1 MKKILLNA
9 SQKEEVRL
17 AVIEDNKLIDLD
29 IDFPSR
35 NIKSN
40 IYKGKISRVEPSLE
54 AAFINFG
61 RTRHGF
67 LPFKEISPEIFSNSN
82 KASRDCL
89 EVGKEIIIQV
99 DKEERGNKGAALTT
113 YLSLAGKYLVLLPKN
128 PSTGGISR
136 RIEGEDRNKAKQLM
150 ESLDVPDGMSVILRT
165 SSLEASS
172 DSVKWDIEYL
182 IQIYE
187 SVLETSVQQ
196 SAPFL
201 IYQES
206 SMMARLIR
214 DYCDETID
222 EVYIDDK
229 SFYDNFIGAKKLFMP
244 HHEIKTEHHSD
255 LIPIFSK
262 HKIERQ
268 VQTVYKR
275 NINLPSGGNIVID
288 STEAL
293 VSIDVNSARSTK
305 GTDIE
310 DTAQNTNIEAA
321 VEILTQLKLRD
332 IGGLVVI
339 DFIDM
344 MSINSQKN
352 VMRKVA
358 EYAKKDKAKIQFAR
372 ISKFGLMELS
382 RQKLKSSIIQN
393 NYENCP
399 TCDGTGQIK
408 SLSTLAI
415 SLLRIIEEEA
425 MNAKEKQTV
434 YLPVRLATYLLNE
447 KKDTILNIESR
458 HKVEIKIVPDPD
470 LDTSSYEIDNEGLS
484 ESEFKEK
491 LKNRN
496 KNNRNNKNNNKAS
509 DGKIIQDKEVALM
522 SAVKPKSIPP
532 KPSKTNQ
539 NRIKPR
545 VNIFKKIFRIIF
557 GLKEEESE
565 SKKPRRYYNKNR
577 RYNKNYKYNKY
588 KSNNRR
594 NYNKNTR
601 TKNNQE

>member
-17 AVIEDNKLIDLD
+17 AVVENNKLTELD

-40 IYKGKISRVEPSLE
+40 IYKGVISRVEPSLE

-61 RTRHGF
+61 RKRHGF
-67 LPFKEISPEIFSNSN
+67 LPFKEISADLFTGSS
-82 KASRDCL
+82 KLSRDCL
-89 EVGKEIIIQV
+89 ETGKEIIIQV
-99 DKEERGNKGAALTT
+99 EKEERGNKGAALTT

-136 RIEGEDRNKAKQLM
+136 RIEGDDRVKAKKLM
-150 ESLDVPDGMSVILRT
+150 DGLNVPDGMSVILRT
-165 SSLEASS
+165 SSLESS
-172 DSVKWDIEYL
+172 QESIKWDIDYL

-196 SAPFL
+196 DAPFL

-206 SMMARLIR
+206 SMMARLTR
-214 DYCDETID
+214 DYCDETVD

-229 SFYDNFIGAKKLFMP
+229 EFFDNFIGAKKLFLP
-244 HHEIKTEHHSD
+244 HHNLKIEHHSD
-255 LIPIFSK
+255 LTPIFSK
-262 HKIERQ
+262 HKIEKQ

-305 GTDIE
+305 GSDIE
-310 DTAQNTNIEAA
+310 ETALNTNIEAA

-408 SLSTLAI
+408 SLSSLAI
-415 SLLRIIEEEA
+415 SILRIIEEEA
-425 MNAKEKQTV
+425 INSTSKETV

-447 KKDTILNIESR
+447 KKETIKNIESR
-458 HKVEIKIVPDPD
+458 HGVAIKIVPDPE
-470 LDTSSYEIDNEGLS
+470 LDTSSYEIDNEGL
-484 ESEFKEK
+484 EQSEFKKK
-491 LKNRN
+491 LKNSTKDN
-496 KNNRNNKNNNKAS
+496 KKNNNS
-509 DGKIIQDKEVALM
+509 DTADGMIIQDKDVALM
-522 SAVKPKSIPP
+522 SAVKPKTIPP
-532 KPSKTNQ
+532 KPSVNGKIKNHKKTS
-539 NRIKPR
+539 
-545 VNIFKKIFRIIF
+545 IF
-557 GLKEEESE
+557 GKIIKMIFGSNKEDD
-565 SKKPRRYYNKNR
+565 KLNKRPRRYYGKNR
-577 RYNKNYKYNKY
+577 RYNKNFKYNKF
-588 KSNNRR
+588 KSNNKKSYTR
-594 NYNKNTR
+594 NSR
-601 TKNNQE
+601 QKNN

>member
-17 AVIEDNKLIDLD
+17 AVVENNKLTELD

-40 IYKGKISRVEPSLE
+40 IYKGVISRVEPSLE

-61 RTRHGF
+61 RKRHGF
-67 LPFKEISPEIFSNSN
+67 LPFKEISPDLFTGSS
-82 KASRDCL
+82 KSSRDCL
-89 EVGKEIIIQV
+89 ETGKEIIIQV

-136 RIEGEDRNKAKQLM
+136 RIEGDDRVKAKKLM
-150 ESLDVPDGMSVILRT
+150 DGLNVPDGMSVILRT
-165 SSLEASS
+165 SSLESS
-172 DSVKWDIEYL
+172 QESIKWDIDYL

-196 SAPFL
+196 DAPFL

-206 SMMARLIR
+206 SMMARLTR
-214 DYCDETID
+214 DYCDETVD

-229 SFYDNFIGAKKLFMP
+229 EFFDNFIGAKKLFLP
-244 HHEIKTEHHSD
+244 HHDLKIEHHSD
-255 LIPIFSK
+255 LTPIFSK
-262 HKIERQ
+262 HKIEKQ

-293 VSIDVNSARSTK
+293 VSIDVNSAKSTK
-305 GTDIE
+305 GSDIE
-310 DTAQNTNIEAA
+310 ETALNTNIEAA

-408 SLSTLAI
+408 SLSSLAI
-415 SLLRIIEEEA
+415 SVLRIIEEEA
-425 MNAKEKQTV
+425 INSKNKETV

-447 KKDTILNIESR
+447 KKETIKNIESR
-458 HKVEIKIVPDPD
+458 HGVAIKIVPDPE
-470 LDTSSYEIDNEGLS
+470 LDTSSYEIDNEGLE
-484 ESEFKEK
+484 ESEFKKK
-491 LKNRN
+491 LKNNSKDN
-496 KNNRNNKNNNKAS
+496 KKNNNS
-509 DGKIIQDKEVALM
+509 DTADGMIIQDKEVALM
-522 SAVKPKSIPP
+522 SAVKPKTTPP
-532 KPSKTNQ
+532 KPSVNGKTTNQ
-539 NRIKPR
+539 EKTSIFAKIIKM
-545 VNIFKKIFRIIF
+545 IF
-557 GLKEEESE
+557 GKNKEED
-565 SKKPRRYYNKNR
+565 KLNKRPRRYYGKNR
-577 RYNKNYKYNKY
+577 RYNKNFKYNKF
-588 KSNNRR
+588 KSNNKKSYTR
-594 NYNKNTR
+594 NSR
-601 TKNNQE
+601 QKNN

>member
-9 SQKEEVRL
+9 SQREEVRL
-17 AVIEDNKLIDLD
+17 AVVEDNKLIDLD
-29 IDFPSR
+29 IDYPSR
-35 NIKSN
+35 NIKTN
-40 IYKGKISRVEPSLE
+40 IYKGIISRVEPSLE

-61 RTRHGF
+61 RSRHGF

-82 KASRDCL
+82 KTSKDCL
-89 EVGKEIIIQV
+89 ESGKEIIVQV

-136 RIEGEDRNKAKQLM
+136 RIEGESRNKARKLM
-150 ESLDVPDGMSVILRT
+150 DSLEIPDGMSVILRT
-165 SSLEASS
+165 SSLEASN
-172 DSVKWDIEYL
+172 DSVKWDMDYL

-214 DYCDETID
+214 DYCDESVS
-222 EVYIDDK
+222 ELHIDDK
-229 SFYDNFIGAKKLFMP
+229 KFFDSFIGAKKLFMP
-244 HHEIKTEHHSD
+244 HHDIKCEHHSD
-255 LIPIFSK
+255 LTPIFSK
-262 HKIERQ
+262 HKIEKQ
-268 VQTVYKR
+268 VQTVYRR

-293 VSIDVNSARSTK
+293 VSIDVNSAKSTK
-305 GTDIE
+305 GSDIE
-310 DTAQNTNIEAA
+310 ETALNTNLEAA

-344 MSINSQKN
+344 MSINSQKT

-358 EYAKKDKAKIQFAR
+358 EYAKKDKAKIQFNR

-399 TCDGTGQIK
+399 TCGGTGQIK
-408 SLSTLAI
+408 SLSSLAI

-434 YLPVRLATYLLNE
+434 YLPVRLATFLLNE
-447 KKDTILNIESR
+447 KKETIQNIESR
-458 HKVEIKIVPDPD
+458 HKVSIKIVPDPD
-470 LDTSSYEIDNEGLS
+470 LDTSSYEIDNEGLN

-491 LKNRN
+491 IK
-496 KNNRNNKNNNKAS
+496 NNKNTNKTINS
-509 DGKIIQDKEVALM
+509 KIIQEKEIAM
-522 SAVKPKSIPP
+522 MTAVKPKTSPP
-532 KPSKTNQ
+532 KPRQRRDGLDISK
-539 NRIKPR
+539 KD
-545 VNIFKKIFRIIF
+545 NIFKRIYQMFF
-557 GLKEEESE
+557 GKNEEE
-565 SKKPRRYYNKNR
+565 KKTDNPKRYYNKNK
-577 RYNKNYKYNKY
+577 RYNRNYKYNRY
-588 KSNNRR
+588 KNNRR
-594 NYNKNTR
+594 NFSRNSR
-601 TKNNQE
+601 SKNN

>member
-17 AVIEDNKLIDLD
+17 AVIEDNKLTDLD

-40 IYKGKISRVEPSLE
+40 IYKGIIARVEPSLE

-61 RTRHGF
+61 RARHGF
-67 LPFKEISPEIFSNSN
+67 LPFKEISSEIFSNTN
-82 KASRDCL
+82 KSSRDCL
-89 EVGKEIIIQV
+89 ETGKEIIVQV

-113 YLSLAGKYLVLLPKN
+113 YLTLAGKYLVLLPKN

-136 RIEGEDRNKAKQLM
+136 RIEGNDRIKAKQLM
-150 ESLDVPDGMSVILRT
+150 ESLDIPEGMSVILRT
-165 SSLEASS
+165 SSLEASN

-182 IQIYE
+182 IQIFE
-187 SVLETSVQQ
+187 TVLETSIQQ
-196 SAPFL
+196 QAPFL

-206 SMMARLIR
+206 SMLARLIR
-214 DYCDETID
+214 DYCDENVHEIH
-222 EVYIDDK
+222 IDDE
-229 SFYDNFIGAKKLFMP
+229 SFYKDFISAKKLFMP
-244 HHEIKTEHHSD
+244 HHNITTHHHSD
-255 LIPIFSK
+255 LTPIFSK
-262 HKIERQ
+262 HKVEKQ

-305 GTDIE
+305 GSDIE
-310 DTAQNTNIEAA
+310 ETALNTNIEAA

-344 MSINSQKN
+344 LSINSQKS
-352 VMRKVA
+352 VMKKVA

-408 SLSTLAI
+408 SLSTQAI

-425 MNAKEKQTV
+425 MNAKDKETV
-434 YLPVRLATYLLNE
+434 YLPVRLATFLLNE
-447 KKDTILNIESR
+447 KKETIQNIESR
-458 HKVEIKIVPDPD
+458 HKVDIKIVPDPE
-470 LDTSSYEIDNEGLS
+470 LDTLSYEIDNEGLS
-484 ESEFKEK
+484 ENDFKEK
-491 LKNRN
+491 LKN
-496 KNNRNNKNNNKAS
+496 KNNKSNKNNNKAS
-509 DGKIIQDKEVALM
+509 DGIVIQDKEVALM
-522 SAVKPKSIPP
+522 AAVKPKTVPP
-532 KPSKTNQ
+532 KPKYRKADSRSYTS
-539 NRIKPR
+539 
-545 VNIFKKIFRIIF
+545 IFKKIFQIIF
-557 GLKEEESE
+557 GKDEEKKKYS
-565 SKKPRRYYNKNR
+565 KPRRYYNKNR
-577 RYNKNYKYNKY
+577 RYNKNFKYNKY
-588 KSNNRR
+588 KSNNRK
-594 NYNKNTR
+594 NFQKNTNS
-601 TKNNQE
+601 KNTD

>member
-17 AVIEDNKLIDLD
+17 AVVENNKLTELD

-40 IYKGKISRVEPSLE
+40 IYKGVISRVEPSLE

-61 RTRHGF
+61 RKRHGF
-67 LPFKEISPEIFSNSN
+67 LPFKEISPDLFTGSS
-82 KASRDCL
+82 KSSRDCL
-89 EVGKEIIIQV
+89 ETGKEIIVQV

-136 RIEGEDRNKAKQLM
+136 RIEGDDRVKAKKLM
-150 ESLDVPDGMSVILRT
+150 DGLNVPDGMSVILRT
-165 SSLEASS
+165 SSLESS
-172 DSVKWDIEYL
+172 QESIKWDIDYL

-196 SAPFL
+196 DAPFL

-206 SMMARLIR
+206 SMMARLTR
-214 DYCDETID
+214 DYCDETVD

-229 SFYDNFIGAKKLFMP
+229 EFFDNFIDAKKLFLP
-244 HHEIKTEHHSD
+244 HHDLKIEHHSD
-255 LIPIFSK
+255 LTPIFSK
-262 HKIERQ
+262 HKIEKQ

-305 GTDIE
+305 GSDIE
-310 DTAQNTNIEAA
+310 ETALNTNIEAA

-408 SLSTLAI
+408 SLSSLAI
-415 SLLRIIEEEA
+415 SILRIIEEEA
-425 MNAKEKQTV
+425 INSKDKETV

-447 KKDTILNIESR
+447 KKDTIKNIESR
-458 HKVEIKIVPDPD
+458 HGVAIKIVPDPE
-470 LDTSSYEIDNEGLS
+470 LDTSSYEIDNEGL
-484 ESEFKEK
+484 EQSEFKKK
-491 LKNRN
+491 LKNSTKDN
-496 KNNRNNKNNNKAS
+496 KKNNNS
-509 DGKIIQDKEVALM
+509 DTADGMIIQDKEVALM
-522 SAVKPKSIPP
+522 SAVKPKTIPP
-532 KPSKTNQ
+532 KPSVNGRVTNHKKTSIFTKI
-539 NRIKPR
+539 IKM
-545 VNIFKKIFRIIF
+545 IF
-557 GLKEEESE
+557 GKNKEED
-565 SKKPRRYYNKNR
+565 KLNKRPKRYYGKNR
-577 RYNKNYKYNKY
+577 RYNKNFKHNKF
-588 KSNNRR
+588 KSNNKKSYTR
-594 NYNKNTR
+594 NSR
-601 TKNNQE
+601 QKNN

>member
-17 AVIEDNKLIDLD
+17 AVVENNKLTELD

-40 IYKGKISRVEPSLE
+40 IYKGVISRVEPSLE

-61 RTRHGF
+61 RKRHGF
-67 LPFKEISPEIFSNSN
+67 LPFKEISPDLFTGSS
-82 KASRDCL
+82 KSSRDCL
-89 EVGKEIIIQV
+89 ETGKEIIVQV

-136 RIEGEDRNKAKQLM
+136 RIEGDDRVKAKKLM
-150 ESLDVPDGMSVILRT
+150 DGLNVPDGMSVILRT
-165 SSLEASS
+165 SSLDSS
-172 DSVKWDIEYL
+172 QESIRWDIDYL

-196 SAPFL
+196 DAPFL

-206 SMMARLIR
+206 SMMARLTR
-214 DYCDETID
+214 DYCDETVD

-229 SFYDNFIGAKKLFMP
+229 EFFDNFIGAKKLFLP
-244 HHEIKTEHHSD
+244 HHDLKIEHHSD
-255 LIPIFSK
+255 LTPIFSK
-262 HKIERQ
+262 HKIEKQ

-305 GTDIE
+305 GSDIE
-310 DTAQNTNIEAA
+310 ETALNTNIEAA

-408 SLSTLAI
+408 SLSSLAI
-415 SLLRIIEEEA
+415 SILRIIEEEA
-425 MNAKEKQTV
+425 INSKDKETV

-447 KKDTILNIESR
+447 KKDTIKNIESR
-458 HKVEIKIVPDPD
+458 HGVAIKIVPDPE
-470 LDTSSYEIDNEGLS
+470 LDTSSYEIDNEGL
-484 ESEFKEK
+484 EQSEFKKK
-491 LKNRN
+491 LKNSTKDN
-496 KNNRNNKNNNKAS
+496 KKNNNS
-509 DGKIIQDKEVALM
+509 DTADGMIIQDKEVALM
-522 SAVKPKSIPP
+522 SAVKPKTIPP
-532 KPSKTNQ
+532 KPSVNGRVTNHKKTSIFTKI
-539 NRIKPR
+539 IKM
-545 VNIFKKIFRIIF
+545 IF
-557 GLKEEESE
+557 GKNKEED
-565 SKKPRRYYNKNR
+565 KLNKRPKRYYGKNR
-577 RYNKNYKYNKY
+577 RYNKNFKHNKF
-588 KSNNRR
+588 KSNNKKSYTR
-594 NYNKNTR
+594 NSR
-601 TKNNQE
+601 QKNN

>member
-1 MKKILLNA
+1 MNQA
-9 SQKEEVRL
+9 
-17 AVIEDNKLIDLD
+17 
-29 IDFPSR
+29 
-35 NIKSN
+35 
-40 IYKGKISRVEPSLE
+40 LE

-61 RTRHGF
+61 RKRHGF

-82 KASRDCL
+82 KTSRDCL
-89 EVGKEIIIQV
+89 ESGKEIIVQV

-113 YLSLAGKYLVLLPKN
+113 FLSLAGKYLVLLPKN

-136 RIEGEDRNKAKQLM
+136 RIEGEDRAKAKKLM
-150 ESLDVPDGMSVILRT
+150 DSLDVPEGMSVILRT
-165 SSLEASS
+165 SSLESS
-172 DSVKWDIEYL
+172 KESIKWDIDYL

-196 SAPFL
+196 DAPFL

-214 DYCDETID
+214 DYCDESVD
-222 EVYIDDK
+222 EVYVDDK
-229 SFYDNFIGAKKLFMP
+229 SFFDNFISAKKLFLP
-244 HHEIKTEHHSD
+244 HHDIKTEHHAD
-255 LIPIFSK
+255 LTPIFSK

-305 GTDIE
+305 GSDIE
-310 DTAQNTNIEAA
+310 ETALNTNIEAA

-344 MSINSQKN
+344 MSVNSQKS

-408 SLSTLAI
+408 SLSSLAI
-415 SLLRIIEEEA
+415 SILRIIEEEA
-425 MNAKEKQTV
+425 MNTKSKETV

-447 KKDTILNIESR
+447 KKDTIKNIESR
-458 HKVEIKIVPDPD
+458 HNVQIKIVPDPD
-470 LDTSSYEIDNEGLS
+470 LDTSSYEIDNEGLD
-484 ESEFKEK
+484 ESEFKKK
-491 LKNRN
+491 LKNNQKDN
-496 KNNRNNKNNNKAS
+496 KKNKSS
-509 DGKIIQDKEVALM
+509 DTADGMIIQDKEVALM
-522 SAVKPKSIPP
+522 SAVKPKTSPP
-532 KPSKTNQ
+532 RPTRNYNSAKDKQPG
-539 NRIKPR
+539 
-545 VNIFKKIFRIIF
+545 IFRKLFNLLF
-557 GLKEEESE
+557 GNIDKD
-565 SKKPRRYYNKNR
+565 KHNNKPKRYFNRNR
-577 RYNKNYKYNKY
+577 RYNKGFKYNKY
-588 KSNNRR
+588 KSNNKKSYPR
-594 NYNKNTR
+594 NTR
-601 TKNNQE
+601 QKNN

>member
-17 AVIEDNKLIDLD
+17 AVVENNKLTELD

-40 IYKGKISRVEPSLE
+40 IYKGVISRVEPSLE

-61 RTRHGF
+61 RKRHGF
-67 LPFKEISPEIFSNSN
+67 LPFKEISPDLFTGSS
-82 KASRDCL
+82 KSSRDCL
-89 EVGKEIIIQV
+89 ETGKEIIVQV

-136 RIEGEDRNKAKQLM
+136 RIEGDDRVKAKKLM
-150 ESLDVPDGMSVILRT
+150 DGLNVPDGMSVILRT
-165 SSLEASS
+165 SSLESS
-172 DSVKWDIEYL
+172 QESIKWDIDYL

-196 SAPFL
+196 DAPFL

-206 SMMARLIR
+206 SMMARLTR
-214 DYCDETID
+214 DYCDETVD

-229 SFYDNFIGAKKLFMP
+229 EFFDNFIGAKKLFLP
-244 HHEIKTEHHSD
+244 HHDLKIEHHSD
-255 LIPIFSK
+255 LTPIFSK
-262 HKIERQ
+262 HKIEKQ

-305 GTDIE
+305 GSDIE
-310 DTAQNTNIEAA
+310 ETALNTNIEAA

-408 SLSTLAI
+408 SLSSLAI
-415 SLLRIIEEEA
+415 SVLRIIEEEA
-425 MNAKEKQTV
+425 INSKNKETV

-447 KKDTILNIESR
+447 KKETIKNIESR
-458 HKVEIKIVPDPD
+458 HGVAIKIVPDPE
-470 LDTSSYEIDNEGLS
+470 LDTSSYEIDNEGLE
-484 ESEFKEK
+484 ESEFKKK
-491 LKNRN
+491 LKNNTKDN
-496 KNNRNNKNNNKAS
+496 KKNNNS
-509 DGKIIQDKEVALM
+509 DTADGMIIQDKEVALM
-522 SAVKPKSIPP
+522 SAVKPKTIPP
-532 KPSKTNQ
+532 KPSVNGKITNHEKTVSLQ
-539 NRIKPR
+539 
-545 VNIFKKIFRIIF
+545 
-557 GLKEEESE
+557 
-565 SKKPRRYYNKNR
+565 
-577 RYNKNYKYNKY
+577 
-588 KSNNRR
+588 KS
-594 NYNKNTR
+594 
-601 TKNNQE
+601 

>member
-17 AVIEDNKLIDLD
+17 AVVENNKLTDLD

-40 IYKGKISRVEPSLE
+40 IYKGVISRVEPSLE

-61 RTRHGF
+61 RKRHGF
-67 LPFKEISPEIFSNSN
+67 LPFKEITPDLFSSSN
-82 KASRDCL
+82 KSSRDCL
-89 EVGKEIIIQV
+89 EAGKEIIVQV

-136 RIEGEDRNKAKQLM
+136 RIEGEDRIKAKKLM
-150 ESLDVPDGMSVILRT
+150 GGLDVPEGMSVILRT
-165 SSLEASS
+165 SSLESS
-172 DSVKWDIEYL
+172 QESIKWDIDYL

-187 SVLETSVQQ
+187 SVLETSIQQ
-196 SAPFL
+196 DAPFL

-214 DYCDETID
+214 DYCDESVD

-229 SFYDNFIGAKKLFMP
+229 DFFDNFISAKKLFLP
-244 HHEIKTEHHSD
+244 HHDVKTEHHSD
-255 LIPIFSK
+255 LTPIFSK

-305 GTDIE
+305 GSDIE
-310 DTAQNTNIEAA
+310 ETALNTNIEAA

-358 EYAKKDKAKIQFAR
+358 EYSKKDKAKIQFAR

-408 SLSTLAI
+408 SLSSLAI

-425 MNAKEKQTV
+425 INTKSKETV

-447 KKDTILNIESR
+447 KKDTIKNIESR
-458 HKVEIKIVPDPD
+458 HGVEIKIVPDPE
-470 LDTSSYEIDNEGLS
+470 LDTSSYEIDNEGL
-484 ESEFKEK
+484 EEAEFKK
-491 LKNRN
+491 KIKNNQRDNKKN
-496 KNNRNNKNNNKAS
+496 KNTDAA
-509 DGKIIQDKEVALM
+509 DGMVIQDKEVALM

-532 KPSKTNQ
+532 KPSLKE
-539 NRIKPR
+539 NRSIKRPS
-545 VNIFKKIFRIIF
+545 IFKKIIQLIF
-557 GLKEEESE
+557 GEKESDGS

-588 KSNNRR
+588 KSNNKKS
-594 NYNKNTR
+594 YTR
-601 TKNNQE
+601 GPRQKNN

>member
-17 AVIEDNKLIDLD
+17 AVVENNKLTELD

-40 IYKGKISRVEPSLE
+40 IYKGVISRVEPSLE
-54 AAFINFG
+54 AAFVNFG
-61 RTRHGF
+61 RKRHGF
-67 LPFKEISPEIFSNSN
+67 LPFKEISPDLFTGSS
-82 KASRDCL
+82 KSSRDCL
-89 EVGKEIIIQV
+89 ETGKEIIVQV

-136 RIEGEDRNKAKQLM
+136 RIEGDDRVKAKKLM
-150 ESLDVPDGMSVILRT
+150 DGLNVPDGMSVILRT
-165 SSLEASS
+165 SSLESS
-172 DSVKWDIEYL
+172 QESIKWDIDYL

-196 SAPFL
+196 DAPFL

-206 SMMARLIR
+206 SMMARLTR
-214 DYCDETID
+214 DYCDETVD

-229 SFYDNFIGAKKLFMP
+229 EFFDNFIGAKKLFLP
-244 HHEIKTEHHSD
+244 HHNLKIEHHSD
-255 LIPIFSK
+255 LTPIFSK
-262 HKIERQ
+262 HKIEKQ
-268 VQTVYKR
+268 AQTVYKR

-305 GTDIE
+305 GSDIE
-310 DTAQNTNIEAA
+310 ETALNTNIEAA

-408 SLSTLAI
+408 SLSSLAI
-415 SLLRIIEEEA
+415 SVLRIIEEEA
-425 MNAKEKQTV
+425 INSKNKETV

-447 KKDTILNIESR
+447 KKETIKNIESR
-458 HKVEIKIVPDPD
+458 HGVAIKIVPDPE
-470 LDTSSYEIDNEGLS
+470 LDTSSYEIDNEGLE
-484 ESEFKEK
+484 ESEFKKK
-491 LKNRN
+491 L
-496 KNNRNNKNNNKAS
+496 KNNNKDNKKNNNS
-509 DGKIIQDKEVALM
+509 DTADGMIIQDKEVALM
-522 SAVKPKSIPP
+522 SAVKPKTIPP
-532 KPSKTNQ
+532 KPSVNRRTTNHEKTSIFAKI
-539 NRIKPR
+539 IKM
-545 VNIFKKIFRIIF
+545 IF
-557 GLKEEESE
+557 GKNKEED
-565 SKKPRRYYNKNR
+565 KLNKRPKRYYGKNK
-577 RYNKNYKYNKY
+577 RYNKNFKYNKF
-588 KSNNRR
+588 KSNNKKSYTR
-594 NYNKNTR
+594 NSR
-601 TKNNQE
+601 QKNN

>member
-17 AVIEDNKLIDLD
+17 AVVENNKLTELD

-40 IYKGKISRVEPSLE
+40 IYKGVISRVEPSLE

-61 RTRHGF
+61 RKRHGF
-67 LPFKEISPEIFSNSN
+67 LPFKEITPDLFTGSSRS
-82 KASRDCL
+82 SRDCL
-89 EVGKEIIIQV
+89 ESGKEIIVQV

-136 RIEGEDRNKAKQLM
+136 RIEGDDRVKAKKLM
-150 ESLDVPDGMSVILRT
+150 DGLNVPDGMSVILRT
-165 SSLEASS
+165 SSLESS
-172 DSVKWDIEYL
+172 QESIKWDIDYL

-196 SAPFL
+196 DAPFL

-206 SMMARLIR
+206 SMMARLTR
-214 DYCDETID
+214 DYCDETVD

-229 SFYDNFIGAKKLFMP
+229 EFFDNFIGAKKLFLP
-244 HHEIKTEHHSD
+244 HHDLKIEHHSD
-255 LIPIFSK
+255 LTPIFSK
-262 HKIERQ
+262 HKIEKQ

-305 GTDIE
+305 GSDIE
-310 DTAQNTNIEAA
+310 ETALNTNIEAA

-408 SLSTLAI
+408 SLSSLAI
-415 SLLRIIEEEA
+415 SVLRIIEEEA
-425 MNAKEKQTV
+425 INSKNKETV

-447 KKDTILNIESR
+447 KKETIKNIESR
-458 HKVEIKIVPDPD
+458 HGVAIKIVPDPE
-470 LDTSSYEIDNEGLS
+470 LDTSSYEIDNEGLE
-484 ESEFKEK
+484 ESEFKKK
-491 LKNRN
+491 LKSNSKDYK
-496 KNNRNNKNNNKAS
+496 KNNDS
-509 DGKIIQDKEVALM
+509 DTADGMIIQDKEVALM
-522 SAVKPKSIPP
+522 SAVKPKTIPP
-532 KPSKTNQ
+532 KPSVNRETTNHGKTSIFAKI
-539 NRIKPR
+539 IKM
-545 VNIFKKIFRIIF
+545 IF
-557 GLKEEESE
+557 GKNKEEDKLNKR
-565 SKKPRRYYNKNR
+565 SKRYYGKNR
-577 RYNKNYKYNKY
+577 RYNKNFKYNKF
-588 KSNNRR
+588 KSNNKKSYTR
-594 NYNKNTR
+594 NSR
-601 TKNNQE
+601 QKNN

>member
-17 AVIEDNKLIDLD
+17 AVVENNKLTELD

-40 IYKGKISRVEPSLE
+40 IYKGVISRVEPSLE

-61 RTRHGF
+61 RKRHGF
-67 LPFKEISPEIFSNSN
+67 LPFKEISPDLFTGSS
-82 KASRDCL
+82 KSSRDCL
-89 EVGKEIIIQV
+89 ETGKEIIVQV

-136 RIEGEDRNKAKQLM
+136 RIEGDDRVKAKKLM
-150 ESLDVPDGMSVILRT
+150 DGLNVPDGMSVILRT
-165 SSLEASS
+165 SSLESS
-172 DSVKWDIEYL
+172 QESIKWDIDYL

-196 SAPFL
+196 DAPFL

-206 SMMARLIR
+206 SMMARLTR
-214 DYCDETID
+214 DYCDETVD

-229 SFYDNFIGAKKLFMP
+229 EFFDNFIGAKKLFLP
-244 HHEIKTEHHSD
+244 HHDLKIEHHSD
-255 LIPIFSK
+255 LTPIFSK
-262 HKIERQ
+262 HKIEKQ

-305 GTDIE
+305 GSDIE
-310 DTAQNTNIEAA
+310 ETALNTNIEAA

-408 SLSTLAI
+408 SLSSLAI
-415 SLLRIIEEEA
+415 SILRIIEEEA
-425 MNAKEKQTV
+425 INSKNKETV

-447 KKDTILNIESR
+447 KKETIKNIESR
-458 HKVEIKIVPDPD
+458 HGVAIKIVPDPE
-470 LDTSSYEIDNEGLS
+470 LDTSSYEIDNEGLE
-484 ESEFKEK
+484 ESEFKKK
-491 LKNRN
+491 LKNNTKDN
-496 KNNRNNKNNNKAS
+496 KKNNNSNTA
-509 DGKIIQDKEVALM
+509 DGMIIQDKEVALM
-522 SAVKPKSIPP
+522 SAVKPKTIPP
-532 KPSKTNQ
+532 KPSVNGKITNHEKTSIFAKI
-539 NRIKPR
+539 IKM
-545 VNIFKKIFRIIF
+545 IF
-557 GLKEEESE
+557 GKNKEED
-565 SKKPRRYYNKNR
+565 KLNKRPKRYYGKNR
-577 RYNKNYKYNKY
+577 RYNKNFKYNKF
-588 KSNNRR
+588 KSNNKKSYTR
-594 NYNKNTR
+594 NSR
-601 TKNNQE
+601 QKNN

>member
-17 AVIEDNKLIDLD
+17 AVVENNKLTELD

-40 IYKGKISRVEPSLE
+40 IYKGVISRVEPSLE

-61 RTRHGF
+61 RKRHGF
-67 LPFKEISPEIFSNSN
+67 LPFKEISPDLFTGSS
-82 KASRDCL
+82 KSSRDCL
-89 EVGKEIIIQV
+89 ETGKEIIVQV

-136 RIEGEDRNKAKQLM
+136 RIEGDDRVKAKKLM
-150 ESLDVPDGMSVILRT
+150 DGLNVPDGMSVILRT
-165 SSLEASS
+165 SSLESS
-172 DSVKWDIEYL
+172 QESIKWDIDYL

-196 SAPFL
+196 DAPFL

-206 SMMARLIR
+206 SMMARLTR
-214 DYCDETID
+214 DYCDETVD

-229 SFYDNFIGAKKLFMP
+229 EFFDNFIGAKKLFLP
-244 HHEIKTEHHSD
+244 HHDLKIEHHSD
-255 LIPIFSK
+255 LTPIFSK
-262 HKIERQ
+262 HKIEKQ

-305 GTDIE
+305 GSDIE
-310 DTAQNTNIEAA
+310 ETALNTNIEAA

-408 SLSTLAI
+408 SLSSLAI
-415 SLLRIIEEEA
+415 SILRIIEEEA
-425 MNAKEKQTV
+425 INSKNKETV

-447 KKDTILNIESR
+447 KKETIKNIESR
-458 HKVEIKIVPDPD
+458 HGVAIKIVPDPE
-470 LDTSSYEIDNEGLS
+470 LDTSSYEIDNEGLE
-484 ESEFKEK
+484 ESEFKKK
-491 LKNRN
+491 LKNN
-496 KNNRNNKNNNKAS
+496 TKDYKKSNNS
-509 DGKIIQDKEVALM
+509 DTADGMIIQDKEVALM
-522 SAVKPKSIPP
+522 SAVKPKTIPP
-532 KPSKTNQ
+532 KPSVNRETTNHEKTSIFAKI
-539 NRIKPR
+539 IKM
-545 VNIFKKIFRIIF
+545 IF
-557 GLKEEESE
+557 GKNKEED
-565 SKKPRRYYNKNR
+565 KLNKRPKRYYGKNR
-577 RYNKNYKYNKY
+577 RYNKNFKYNKF
-588 KSNNRR
+588 KSNNKKSYTR
-594 NYNKNTR
+594 NSR
-601 TKNNQE
+601 QKNN

>member
-17 AVIEDNKLIDLD
+17 AVVENNKLTELD

-40 IYKGKISRVEPSLE
+40 IYKGVISRVEPSLE

-61 RTRHGF
+61 RKRHGF
-67 LPFKEISPEIFSNSN
+67 LPFKEISPDLFTGSS
-82 KASRDCL
+82 KSSRDCL
-89 EVGKEIIIQV
+89 ETGKEIIVQV

-136 RIEGEDRNKAKQLM
+136 RIEGDDRVKAKKLM
-150 ESLDVPDGMSVILRT
+150 DGLNVPDGMSVILRT
-165 SSLEASS
+165 SSLESS
-172 DSVKWDIEYL
+172 QESIKWDIDYL

-196 SAPFL
+196 DAPFL

-206 SMMARLIR
+206 SMMARLTR
-214 DYCDETID
+214 DYCDETVD

-229 SFYDNFIGAKKLFMP
+229 EFFDNFIGAKKLFLP
-244 HHEIKTEHHSD
+244 HHDLKIEHHSD
-255 LIPIFSK
+255 LTPIFSK
-262 HKIERQ
+262 HKIEKQ

-305 GTDIE
+305 GSDIE
-310 DTAQNTNIEAA
+310 ETALNTNIEAA

-408 SLSTLAI
+408 SLSSLAI
-415 SLLRIIEEEA
+415 SVLRIIEEEA
-425 MNAKEKQTV
+425 INSKNKETV

-447 KKDTILNIESR
+447 KKETIKNIESR
-458 HKVEIKIVPDPD
+458 HGVAIKIVPDPE
-470 LDTSSYEIDNEGLS
+470 LDTSSYEIDNEGLE
-484 ESEFKEK
+484 ESEFKKK
-491 LKNRN
+491 LKNNSKDN
-496 KNNRNNKNNNKAS
+496 KKNNNS
-509 DGKIIQDKEVALM
+509 DTADGMIIQDKEVALM
-522 SAVKPKSIPP
+522 SAVKPKTIPP
-532 KPSKTNQ
+532 KPSVNGKITNHEKTSIFAKI
-539 NRIKPR
+539 IKM
-545 VNIFKKIFRIIF
+545 IF
-557 GLKEEESE
+557 GRNKEED
-565 SKKPRRYYNKNR
+565 KLNKRPKRYYGKSR
-577 RYNKNYKYNKY
+577 RYNKNFRYNKF
-588 KSNNRR
+588 KSNNKKSYTR
-594 NYNKNTR
+594 NSR
-601 TKNNQE
+601 QKNN

>member
-17 AVIEDNKLIDLD
+17 AVIEDNKLTDLD

-40 IYKGKISRVEPSLE
+40 IYKGIIARVEPSLE

-67 LPFKEISPEIFSNSN
+67 LPFKEISPEIFSNTN
-82 KASRDCL
+82 KSSRDCL
-89 EVGKEIIIQV
+89 ETGKEIIVQV

-113 YLSLAGKYLVLLPKN
+113 YLTLAGKYLVLLPKN

-136 RIEGEDRNKAKQLM
+136 RIEGDDRIKAKQLM
-150 ESLDVPDGMSVILRT
+150 ESLDIPEGMSVILRT
-165 SSLEASS
+165 SSLEASN

-182 IQIYE
+182 IQIFE
-187 SVLETSVQQ
+187 TVLETSVQQ
-196 SAPFL
+196 EAPFL

-214 DYCDETID
+214 DYCDENVNEIH
-222 EVYIDDK
+222 IDDE
-229 SFYDNFIGAKKLFMP
+229 SFYKNFISAKKLFMP
-244 HHEIKTEHHSD
+244 HHNITTKHHSD
-255 LIPIFSK
+255 LTPIFSK
-262 HKIERQ
+262 HKIEKQ

-305 GTDIE
+305 GSDIE
-310 DTAQNTNIEAA
+310 DTALNTNIEAA

-344 MSINSQKN
+344 LSINSQKS
-352 VMRKVA
+352 VMKKVA

-408 SLSTLAI
+408 SLSTQAI

-425 MNAKEKQTV
+425 INTKDKETV
-434 YLPVRLATYLLNE
+434 YLPVRLATFLLNE
-447 KKDTILNIESR
+447 KKETIQNIESR
-458 HKVEIKIVPDPD
+458 HKVDIKIVPDPD
-470 LDTSSYEIDNEGLS
+470 LDTLSYEIDNEGLS
-484 ESEFKEK
+484 ENEFKEK

-496 KNNRNNKNNNKAS
+496 NKSNKSINKAS
-509 DGKIIQDKEVALM
+509 DGIVIQDKEVALM
-522 SAVKPKSIPP
+522 AAVKPKTVPP
-532 KPSKTNQ
+532 KPKYKKADSQSYTS
-539 NRIKPR
+539 
-545 VNIFKKIFRIIF
+545 IFKKIFEMIF
-557 GLKEEESE
+557 GKNEGKKKHS
-565 SKKPRRYYNKNR
+565 KPRRYYNKNR
-577 RYNKNYKYNKY
+577 RYNKNFKYNKY
-588 KSNNRR
+588 KSNNR
-594 NYNKNTR
+594 KNFS
-601 TKNNQE
+601 KNNSSKNIN

>member
-17 AVIEDNKLIDLD
+17 AVVENNKLTELD

-40 IYKGKISRVEPSLE
+40 IYKGVISRVEPSLE

-61 RTRHGF
+61 RKRHGF
-67 LPFKEISPEIFSNSN
+67 LPFKEISPDLFTGSS
-82 KASRDCL
+82 KSSRDCL
-89 EVGKEIIIQV
+89 ETGKEIIVQV
-99 DKEERGNKGAALTT
+99 EKEERGNKGAALTT

-136 RIEGEDRNKAKQLM
+136 RIEGDDRVKAKKLM
-150 ESLDVPDGMSVILRT
+150 DGLNVPDGMSVILRT
-165 SSLEASS
+165 SSLDSS
-172 DSVKWDIEYL
+172 QESIRWDIDYL

-196 SAPFL
+196 DAPFL

-206 SMMARLIR
+206 SMMARLTR
-214 DYCDETID
+214 DYCDETVD

-229 SFYDNFIGAKKLFMP
+229 EFFDNFIGAKKLFLP
-244 HHEIKTEHHSD
+244 HHDLKIEHHSD
-255 LIPIFSK
+255 LTPIFSK
-262 HKIERQ
+262 HRIEKQ

-305 GTDIE
+305 GSDIE
-310 DTAQNTNIEAA
+310 ETALNTNIEAA

-408 SLSTLAI
+408 SLSSLAI
-415 SLLRIIEEEA
+415 SILRIIEEEA
-425 MNAKEKQTV
+425 INSKDKETV

-447 KKDTILNIESR
+447 KKDTIKNIESR
-458 HKVEIKIVPDPD
+458 HGVAIKIVPDPE
-470 LDTSSYEIDNEGLS
+470 LDTSSYEIDNEGL
-484 ESEFKEK
+484 EQSEFKKK
-491 LKNRN
+491 LKNSTKDN
-496 KNNRNNKNNNKAS
+496 KKNNNS
-509 DGKIIQDKEVALM
+509 DTADGMIIQDKEVALM
-522 SAVKPKSIPP
+522 SAVKPKTIPP
-532 KPSKTNQ
+532 KPSVNGRVTNHKKTSIFAKI
-539 NRIKPR
+539 IKM
-545 VNIFKKIFRIIF
+545 IF
-557 GLKEEESE
+557 GRNKEED
-565 SKKPRRYYNKNR
+565 KHNKRPKRYYGKSR
-577 RYNKNYKYNKY
+577 RYNKNFKHNKF
-588 KSNNRR
+588 KSNNKKSYTR
-594 NYNKNTR
+594 NSR
-601 TKNNQE
+601 QKNN

>member
-40 IYKGKISRVEPSLE
+40 IYKGTISRVEPSLE
-54 AAFINFG
+54 AAFVNFG

-67 LPFKEISPEIFSNSN
+67 LPFKEISPEIFSHTN
-82 KASRDCL
+82 KSSRDCL
-89 EVGKEIIIQV
+89 QSGKEIIVQV

-136 RIEGEDRNKAKQLM
+136 RIEGEDRVKAKKLM
-150 ESLDVPDGMSVILRT
+150 ESLEIPEGMSVILRT
-165 SSLEASS
+165 SSLEASNE
-172 DSVKWDIEYL
+172 SVKWDIEYL

-187 SVLETSVQQ
+187 SVLETSIQQ
-196 SAPFL
+196 TAPFL

-222 EVYIDDK
+222 EVFIDDK
-229 SFYDNFIGAKKLFMP
+229 KFFDDFIGAKKLFMP
-244 HHEIKTEHHSD
+244 HHKVNTEHHSD
-255 LIPIFSK
+255 LTPIFSK

-305 GTDIE
+305 GSDIE

-321 VEILTQLKLRD
+321 IEILTQLRLRD
-332 IGGLVVI
+332 IGGLIVI

-352 VMRKVA
+352 IIRKVV
-358 EYAKKDKAKIQFAR
+358 EYAKKDKAKIQFTR

-399 TCDGTGQIK
+399 TCGGTGQIK
-408 SLSTLAI
+408 SLSSLAI

-425 MNAKEKQTV
+425 MNAETKQTV
-434 YLPVRLATYLLNE
+434 YLPVRLATFLLNE
-447 KKDTILNIESR
+447 KKETIQNIESR
-458 HKVEIKIVPDPD
+458 HNVAIKIVPDPE
-470 LDTSSYEIDNEGLS
+470 LDASGYEIDNEGLS
-484 ESEFKEK
+484 ESDFKER
-491 LKNRN
+491 LKNKN
-496 KNNRNNKNNNKAS
+496 KSQRYNKNNNAA
-509 DGKIIQDKEVALM
+509 DGKIIQDQEVALM
-522 SAVKPKSIPP
+522 SAVAPKSAPP
-532 KPSKTNQ
+532 KPRKTNA
-539 NRIKPR
+539 NISKSKLS
-545 VNIFKKIFRIIF
+545 IFKRIFNMLF
-557 GLKEEESE
+557 GKEEEKKS
-565 SKKPRRYYNKNR
+565 SKPRRYYNKNR

-594 NYNKNTR
+594 NYTKNTR
-601 TKNNQE
+601 SKNNEE

>member
-17 AVIEDNKLIDLD
+17 AVVENNKLTELD

-40 IYKGKISRVEPSLE
+40 IYKGVISRVEPSLE

-61 RTRHGF
+61 RKRHGF
-67 LPFKEISPEIFSNSN
+67 LPFKEISPDLFTGSS
-82 KASRDCL
+82 KSSRDCL
-89 EVGKEIIIQV
+89 ETGKEIIVQV

-136 RIEGEDRNKAKQLM
+136 RIEGDDRVKAKKLM
-150 ESLDVPDGMSVILRT
+150 DGLNVPDGMSVILRT
-165 SSLEASS
+165 SSLESS
-172 DSVKWDIEYL
+172 QESIKWDIDYL

-196 SAPFL
+196 DAPFL

-206 SMMARLIR
+206 SMMARLTR
-214 DYCDETID
+214 DYCDETVD

-229 SFYDNFIGAKKLFMP
+229 EFFDNFIGAKKLFLP
-244 HHEIKTEHHSD
+244 HHDLKIEHHSD
-255 LIPIFSK
+255 LTPIFSK
-262 HKIERQ
+262 HKIEKQ

-305 GTDIE
+305 GSDIE
-310 DTAQNTNIEAA
+310 ETALNTNIEAA

-408 SLSTLAI
+408 SLSSLAI
-415 SLLRIIEEEA
+415 SVLRIIEEEA
-425 MNAKEKQTV
+425 INSKNKETV

-447 KKDTILNIESR
+447 KKETIKNIESR
-458 HKVEIKIVPDPD
+458 HGVAIKIVPDPE
-470 LDTSSYEIDNEGLS
+470 LDTSSYEIDNEGLE
-484 ESEFKEK
+484 ESEFKKK
-491 LKNRN
+491 LKNNTKDN
-496 KNNRNNKNNNKAS
+496 KKNNNS
-509 DGKIIQDKEVALM
+509 DTADGMIIQDKEVALM
-522 SAVKPKSIPP
+522 SAVKPKTIPP
-532 KPSKTNQ
+532 KPSVNGKITNHEKTSIFAKI
-539 NRIKPR
+539 IKM
-545 VNIFKKIFRIIF
+545 IF
-557 GLKEEESE
+557 GKNKEED
-565 SKKPRRYYNKNR
+565 KLNKRPKRYYGKNR
-577 RYNKNYKYNKY
+577 RYNKNFKYNKF
-588 KSNNRR
+588 KSNNKKSYTR
-594 NYNKNTR
+594 NSR
-601 TKNNQE
+601 QKNN

>member
-17 AVIEDNKLIDLD
+17 AVVENNKLTELD

-40 IYKGKISRVEPSLE
+40 IYKGVISRVEPSLE

-61 RTRHGF
+61 RKRHGF
-67 LPFKEISPEIFSNSN
+67 LPFKEISPDLFTGSS
-82 KASRDCL
+82 KSSRDCL
-89 EVGKEIIIQV
+89 ETGKEIIVQV

-136 RIEGEDRNKAKQLM
+136 RIEGDDRVKAKKLM
-150 ESLDVPDGMSVILRT
+150 DGLNVPDGMSVILRT
-165 SSLEASS
+165 SSLDSS
-172 DSVKWDIEYL
+172 QESIRWDIDYL

-196 SAPFL
+196 DAPFL

-206 SMMARLIR
+206 SMMARLTR
-214 DYCDETID
+214 DYCDETVD

-229 SFYDNFIGAKKLFMP
+229 EFFDNFIGAKKLFLP
-244 HHEIKTEHHSD
+244 HHDLKIEHHSD
-255 LIPIFSK
+255 LTPIFSK
-262 HKIERQ
+262 HRIEKQ

-305 GTDIE
+305 GSDIE
-310 DTAQNTNIEAA
+310 ETALNTNIEAA

-408 SLSTLAI
+408 SLSSLAI
-415 SLLRIIEEEA
+415 SILRIIEEEA
-425 MNAKEKQTV
+425 INSKDKETV

-447 KKDTILNIESR
+447 KKDTIKNIESR
-458 HKVEIKIVPDPD
+458 HGVAIKIVPDPE
-470 LDTSSYEIDNEGLS
+470 LDTSSYEIDNEGL
-484 ESEFKEK
+484 EQSEFKKK
-491 LKNRN
+491 LKNSTKDN
-496 KNNRNNKNNNKAS
+496 KKNNNS
-509 DGKIIQDKEVALM
+509 DTADGMIIQDKEVALM
-522 SAVKPKSIPP
+522 SAVKPKTIPP
-532 KPSKTNQ
+532 KPSVNGRVTNHKKTSIFTKI
-539 NRIKPR
+539 IKM
-545 VNIFKKIFRIIF
+545 IF
-557 GLKEEESE
+557 GKNKEED
-565 SKKPRRYYNKNR
+565 KLNKRPKRYYGKNR
-577 RYNKNYKYNKY
+577 RYNNNFKHNKF
-588 KSNNRR
+588 KSNNKKSYTR
-594 NYNKNTR
+594 NSR
-601 TKNNQE
+601 QKNN

>member
-17 AVIEDNKLIDLD
+17 AVIEDNKLTDLD

-40 IYKGKISRVEPSLE
+40 IYKGTIARVEPSLE

-61 RTRHGF
+61 RSRHGF

-82 KASRDCL
+82 KSSRDCL
-89 EVGKEIIIQV
+89 ETGKEIIIQV

-136 RIEGEDRNKAKQLM
+136 RIEGDDRVKAKKLIA
-150 ESLDVPDGMSVILRT
+150 SLHIPEGMSVILRT
-165 SSLEASS
+165 SGLEASN

-187 SVLETSVQQ
+187 TVLETSVQQ
-196 SAPFL
+196 EAPFL

-214 DYCDETID
+214 DYCDENVNEI
-222 EVYIDDK
+222 YIDDK
-229 SFYDNFIGAKKLFMP
+229 SFYDNFINAKNLFMP
-244 HHEIKTEHHSD
+244 HHEIVTEYHSD
-255 LIPIFSK
+255 LTPIFSK
-262 HKIERQ
+262 HKVEKQ

-293 VSIDVNSARSTK
+293 VSIDVNSAKSTK
-305 GTDIE
+305 GSDIE
-310 DTAQNTNIEAA
+310 DTALNTNIEAA
-321 VEILTQLKLRD
+321 IEILTQLKLRD

-344 MSINSQKN
+344 MSINSQKS
-352 VMRKVA
+352 VMRKIA
-358 EYAKKDKAKIQFAR
+358 EYVKKDKAKIQFTR

-399 TCDGTGQIK
+399 TCEGTGQIK
-408 SLSTLAI
+408 SLSTQAI

-425 MNAKEKQTV
+425 MNAKDKETV
-434 YLPVRLATYLLNE
+434 YLPVRLATFLLNE
-447 KKDTILNIESR
+447 KKETIQNIESR
-458 HKVEIKIVPDPD
+458 HKVDIKIVPDPD
-470 LDTSSYEIDNEGLS
+470 LDTLSYEIDNEGLS
-484 ESEFKEK
+484 EKDFKEK
-491 LKNRN
+491 LKN
-496 KNNRNNKNNNKAS
+496 KNNKNNKHVNNAS
-509 DGKIIQDKEVALM
+509 DGMVIQDKEVALM
-522 SAVKPKSIPP
+522 AAVKPKSTPP
-532 KPSKTNQ
+532 KPKYKNTNS
-539 NRIKPR
+539 NLNKS
-545 VNIFKKIFRIIF
+545 IFRKILNMIFGQKDEKKIY
-557 GLKEEESE
+557 
-565 SKKPRRYYNKNR
+565 SKPKRYYNKNK
-577 RYNKNYKYNKY
+577 RYNKNFRYNKY
-588 KSNNRR
+588 KTNN
-594 NYNKNTR
+594 KKSF
-601 TKNNQE
+601 TKNSTQKKNLN

>member
-17 AVIEDNKLIDLD
+17 AVVENNKLTELD

-40 IYKGKISRVEPSLE
+40 IYKGVISRVEPSLE

-61 RTRHGF
+61 RKRHGF
-67 LPFKEISPEIFSNSN
+67 LPFKEISPDLFTGSS
-82 KASRDCL
+82 KSSRDCL
-89 EVGKEIIIQV
+89 ETGKEIIVQV

-136 RIEGEDRNKAKQLM
+136 RIEGDDRVKAKKLM
-150 ESLDVPDGMSVILRT
+150 DGLNVPDGMSVILRT
-165 SSLEASS
+165 SSLESS
-172 DSVKWDIEYL
+172 QESIKWDIDYL

-196 SAPFL
+196 DAPFL

-206 SMMARLIR
+206 SMMARLTR
-214 DYCDETID
+214 DYCDETVD

-229 SFYDNFIGAKKLFMP
+229 EFFDNFIGAKKLFLP
-244 HHEIKTEHHSD
+244 HHDLKIEHHSD
-255 LIPIFSK
+255 LTPIFSK
-262 HKIERQ
+262 HKIEKQ

-305 GTDIE
+305 GSDIE
-310 DTAQNTNIEAA
+310 ETALNTNIEAA

-408 SLSTLAI
+408 SLSSLAI
-415 SLLRIIEEEA
+415 SVLRIIEEEA
-425 MNAKEKQTV
+425 INSKNKETV

-447 KKDTILNIESR
+447 KKETIKNIESR
-458 HKVEIKIVPDPD
+458 HGVAIKIVPDPE
-470 LDTSSYEIDNEGLS
+470 LDTSSYEIDNEGLE
-484 ESEFKEK
+484 ESEFKKK
-491 LKNRN
+491 LKNN
-496 KNNRNNKNNNKAS
+496 SKDYKKNNNS
-509 DGKIIQDKEVALM
+509 DTADGMIIQDKEVALM
-522 SAVKPKSIPP
+522 SAVKPKTIPP
-532 KPSKTNQ
+532 KPSVNGKITNQEKTNIFTKI
-539 NRIKPR
+539 IKM
-545 VNIFKKIFRIIF
+545 IF
-557 GLKEEESE
+557 GKNKEED
-565 SKKPRRYYNKNR
+565 KLNKRPRRYYGKNR
-577 RYNKNYKYNKY
+577 RYNKNFKYNKF
-588 KSNNRR
+588 KSNNKKSYTR
-594 NYNKNTR
+594 NSR
-601 TKNNQE
+601 QKNN

>member
-17 AVIEDNKLIDLD
+17 AVVENNKLTELD

-40 IYKGKISRVEPSLE
+40 IYKGVISRVEPSLE

-61 RTRHGF
+61 RKRHGF
-67 LPFKEISPEIFSNSN
+67 LPFKEISPDLFTGSS
-82 KASRDCL
+82 KSSRDCL
-89 EVGKEIIIQV
+89 ETGKEIIVQV

-136 RIEGEDRNKAKQLM
+136 RIEGDDRVKAKKLM
-150 ESLDVPDGMSVILRT
+150 DGLNVPDGMSVILRT
-165 SSLEASS
+165 SSLESS
-172 DSVKWDIEYL
+172 QESIKWDIDYL

-196 SAPFL
+196 DAPFL

-206 SMMARLIR
+206 SMMARLTR
-214 DYCDETID
+214 DYCDETVD

-229 SFYDNFIGAKKLFMP
+229 EFFDNFIGAKKLFLP
-244 HHEIKTEHHSD
+244 HHDLKIEHHSD
-255 LIPIFSK
+255 LTPIFSK
-262 HKIERQ
+262 HKIEKQ

-305 GTDIE
+305 GSDIE
-310 DTAQNTNIEAA
+310 ETALNTNIEAA

-408 SLSTLAI
+408 SLSSLAI
-415 SLLRIIEEEA
+415 SVLRIIEEEA
-425 MNAKEKQTV
+425 INSKNKETV

-447 KKDTILNIESR
+447 KKETIKNIESR
-458 HKVEIKIVPDPD
+458 HGVAIKIVPDPE
-470 LDTSSYEIDNEGLS
+470 LDTSSYEIDNEGLE
-484 ESEFKEK
+484 ESEFKKK
-491 LKNRN
+491 LKNNSKDN
-496 KNNRNNKNNNKAS
+496 KKNNNS
-509 DGKIIQDKEVALM
+509 DTADGMIIQDKEVALM
-522 SAVKPKSIPP
+522 SAVKPKTIPP
-532 KPSKTNQ
+532 KPSVNGKITNQ
-539 NRIKPR
+539 
-545 VNIFKKIFRIIF
+545 
-557 GLKEEESE
+557 EED
-565 SKKPRRYYNKNR
+565 
-577 RYNKNYKYNKY
+577 
-588 KSNNRR
+588 
-594 NYNKNTR
+594 
-601 TKNNQE
+601 

>member
-17 AVIEDNKLIDLD
+17 AVVENNKLTDLD

-40 IYKGKISRVEPSLE
+40 IYKGVISRVEPSLE

-61 RTRHGF
+61 RKRHGF
-67 LPFKEISPEIFSNSN
+67 LPFKEITPDLFSNSN
-82 KASRDCL
+82 KSSRDCL
-89 EVGKEIIIQV
+89 ETGKEIIVQV

-136 RIEGEDRNKAKQLM
+136 RIEGDDRIKAKKLM
-150 ESLDVPDGMSVILRT
+150 EGLDIPEGMSVILRT
-165 SSLEASS
+165 SSLESS
-172 DSVKWDIEYL
+172 QESIKWDIDYL

-187 SVLETSVQQ
+187 SVLETSIQQ
-196 SAPFL
+196 DAPFL

-214 DYCDETID
+214 DYCDESVD

-229 SFYDNFIGAKKLFMP
+229 DFFENFINAKKLFLP
-244 HHEIKTEHHSD
+244 HHDVKTEHHDD
-255 LIPIFSK
+255 LTPIFSK

-305 GTDIE
+305 GSDIE
-310 DTAQNTNIEAA
+310 ETALNTNIEAA

-332 IGGLVVI
+332 VGGLVVI

-408 SLSTLAI
+408 SLSSLAI

-425 MNAKEKQTV
+425 INTKSKETV

-447 KKDTILNIESR
+447 KKDTIKNIESR
-458 HKVEIKIVPDPD
+458 HGVEIKIVPDPE
-470 LDTSSYEIDNEGLS
+470 LDTSSYEIDNEGLD
-484 ESEFKEK
+484 EAEFKKK
-491 LKNRN
+491 LKNNLKDNKRN
-496 KNNRNNKNNNKAS
+496 KNNDYA
-509 DGKIIQDKEVALM
+509 DGMVIQDKEVALM
-522 SAVKPKSIPP
+522 SAVKPKTAPP
-532 KPSKTNQ
+532 KPSVKVHKTYK
-539 NRIKPR
+539 KP
-545 VNIFKKIFRIIF
+545 NIFRRIINMLF
-557 GLKEEESE
+557 GEREQEKNN
-565 SKKPRRYYNKNR
+565 KRQKRYYSKNR
-577 RYNKNYKYNKY
+577 RFNKNYKYNKFKNTNKKNY
-588 KSNNRR
+588 SKGPRQKSN
-594 NYNKNTR
+594 
-601 TKNNQE
+601 

>member
-17 AVIEDNKLIDLD
+17 AVVENNKLTELD

-40 IYKGKISRVEPSLE
+40 IYKGVISRVEPSLE

-61 RTRHGF
+61 RKRHGF
-67 LPFKEISPEIFSNSN
+67 LPFKEISPDLFTGSS
-82 KASRDCL
+82 KSSRDCL
-89 EVGKEIIIQV
+89 ETGKEIIIQV

-136 RIEGEDRNKAKQLM
+136 RIEGDDRVKAKKLM
-150 ESLDVPDGMSVILRT
+150 DGLNVPDGMSVILRT
-165 SSLEASS
+165 SSLDSS
-172 DSVKWDIEYL
+172 QESIRWDIDYL

-196 SAPFL
+196 DAPFL

-206 SMMARLIR
+206 SMMARLTR
-214 DYCDETID
+214 DYCDETVD

-229 SFYDNFIGAKKLFMP
+229 EFFDNFIGAKKLFLP
-244 HHEIKTEHHSD
+244 HHDLKIEHHSD
-255 LIPIFSK
+255 LTPIFSK
-262 HKIERQ
+262 HRIEKQ

-305 GTDIE
+305 GSDIE
-310 DTAQNTNIEAA
+310 ETALNTNIEAA

-408 SLSTLAI
+408 SLSSLAI
-415 SLLRIIEEEA
+415 SILRIIEEEA
-425 MNAKEKQTV
+425 INSKDKETV

-447 KKDTILNIESR
+447 KKDTIKNIESR
-458 HKVEIKIVPDPD
+458 HGVAIKIVPDPE
-470 LDTSSYEIDNEGLS
+470 LDTSSYEIDNECL
-484 ESEFKEK
+484 EQSEFKKK
-491 LKNRN
+491 LKNSTKDN
-496 KNNRNNKNNNKAS
+496 KKNNNS
-509 DGKIIQDKEVALM
+509 DTADGMIIQDKEVALM
-522 SAVKPKSIPP
+522 SAVKPKTIPP
-532 KPSKTNQ
+532 KPSVNGRVTNHKKTSIFTKI
-539 NRIKPR
+539 IKM
-545 VNIFKKIFRIIF
+545 IF
-557 GLKEEESE
+557 GKNKEED
-565 SKKPRRYYNKNR
+565 KLNKRPKRYYGKNR
-577 RYNKNYKYNKY
+577 RYNKNFKHNKF
-588 KSNNRR
+588 KSNNKKSYTR
-594 NYNKNTR
+594 NSR
-601 TKNNQE
+601 QKNN

>member
-17 AVIEDNKLIDLD
+17 AVVENNKLTELD

-40 IYKGKISRVEPSLE
+40 IYKGVISRVEPSLE

-61 RTRHGF
+61 RKRHGF
-67 LPFKEISPEIFSNSN
+67 LPFKEISPDLFTGSS
-82 KASRDCL
+82 KSSRDCL
-89 EVGKEIIIQV
+89 ETGKEIIIQV

-136 RIEGEDRNKAKQLM
+136 RIEGDDRVKAKKLM
-150 ESLDVPDGMSVILRT
+150 DGLNVPDGMSVILRT
-165 SSLEASS
+165 SSLESS
-172 DSVKWDIEYL
+172 QESIKWDLDYL

-196 SAPFL
+196 DAPFL

-206 SMMARLIR
+206 SMMARLTR
-214 DYCDETID
+214 DYCDETVD

-229 SFYDNFIGAKKLFMP
+229 EFFDNFLGAKKLFLP
-244 HHEIKTEHHSD
+244 HHDLKVEHHSD
-255 LIPIFSK
+255 LTPIFSK
-262 HKIERQ
+262 HKIEKQ

-305 GTDIE
+305 GSDIE
-310 DTAQNTNIEAA
+310 ETALNTNIEAA

-408 SLSTLAI
+408 SLSSLAI
-415 SLLRIIEEEA
+415 SVLRIIEEEA
-425 MNAKEKQTV
+425 INSKNKETV

-447 KKDTILNIESR
+447 KKETIKNIESR
-458 HKVEIKIVPDPD
+458 HGVAIKIVPDPE
-470 LDTSSYEIDNEGLS
+470 LDTSSYEIDNEGLE
-484 ESEFKEK
+484 ESEFKKK
-491 LKNRN
+491 LKNNSKDN
-496 KNNRNNKNNNKAS
+496 KKNNNS
-509 DGKIIQDKEVALM
+509 DTADGMIIQDKEVALM
-522 SAVKPKSIPP
+522 SAVKPKTTPP
-532 KPSKTNQ
+532 KPSVNGKITNQ
-539 NRIKPR
+539 EKTSIFAKIIKM
-545 VNIFKKIFRIIF
+545 IF
-557 GLKEEESE
+557 GKNKEED
-565 SKKPRRYYNKNR
+565 KLNKRPRRYYGKNR
-577 RYNKNYKYNKY
+577 RYNKNFKYNKF
-588 KSNNRR
+588 KSNNKKSYTR
-594 NYNKNTR
+594 NSR
-601 TKNNQE
+601 QKNN

>member
-17 AVIEDNKLIDLD
+17 AVVENNKLTELD

-40 IYKGKISRVEPSLE
+40 IYKGVISRVEPSLE

-61 RTRHGF
+61 RKRHGF
-67 LPFKEISPEIFSNSN
+67 LPFKEIAPDLFTGSSKS
-82 KASRDCL
+82 SRDCL
-89 EVGKEIIIQV
+89 ETGREIIVQV

-136 RIEGEDRNKAKQLM
+136 RIEGDDRVKAKKLM
-150 ESLDVPDGMSVILRT
+150 DSLNVPDGMSVILRT
-165 SSLEASS
+165 SSLESS
-172 DSVKWDIEYL
+172 QESIKWDIDYL

-187 SVLETSVQQ
+187 SVLETSVQKD
-196 SAPFL
+196 APFL

-206 SMMARLIR
+206 SMMARLTR
-214 DYCDETID
+214 DYCDETVD

-229 SFYDNFIGAKKLFMP
+229 EFFDNFIGAKKLFLP
-244 HHEIKTEHHSD
+244 HHNLKIEHHSD
-255 LIPIFSK
+255 LTPIFSK
-262 HKIERQ
+262 HKIEKQ

-305 GTDIE
+305 GSDIE
-310 DTAQNTNIEAA
+310 ETALNTNIEAA

-399 TCDGTGQIK
+399 TCYGTGQIK
-408 SLSTLAI
+408 SLSSLAI
-415 SLLRIIEEEA
+415 SVLRIIEEEA
-425 MNAKEKQTV
+425 INSKNKETV

-447 KKDTILNIESR
+447 KKETIKNIESR
-458 HKVEIKIVPDPD
+458 HGVAIKIVPDPE
-470 LDTSSYEIDNEGLS
+470 LDTSSYEIDNEGLE
-484 ESEFKEK
+484 ESEFKKK
-491 LKNRN
+491 LKNN
-496 KNNRNNKNNNKAS
+496 SKDYKKNNNTDTA
-509 DGKIIQDKEVALM
+509 DGMIIQDKEVALM
-522 SAVKPKSIPP
+522 SAVKPKTIPP
-532 KPSKTNQ
+532 KPSVNGRITNKEKTNIFTKI
-539 NRIKPR
+539 IKM
-545 VNIFKKIFRIIF
+545 IF
-557 GLKEEESE
+557 GKNKEED
-565 SKKPRRYYNKNR
+565 KLNKRPKRYYGKNR
-577 RYNKNYKYNKY
+577 RYNKNFKYNKF
-588 KSNNRR
+588 KSNNKKSYTR
-594 NYNKNTR
+594 NSR
-601 TKNNQE
+601 QKNN

>member
-17 AVIEDNKLIDLD
+17 AVVENNKLTELD

-40 IYKGKISRVEPSLE
+40 IYKGVISRVEPSLE

-61 RTRHGF
+61 RKRHGF
-67 LPFKEISPEIFSNSN
+67 LPFKEISPDLFTGSS
-82 KASRDCL
+82 KSSRDCL
-89 EVGKEIIIQV
+89 ETGKEIIVQV

-136 RIEGEDRNKAKQLM
+136 RIEGDDRVKAKKLM
-150 ESLDVPDGMSVILRT
+150 DGLNVPDGMSVILRT
-165 SSLEASS
+165 SSLESS
-172 DSVKWDIEYL
+172 QESIKWDIDYL

-196 SAPFL
+196 DAPFL

-206 SMMARLIR
+206 SMMARLTR
-214 DYCDETID
+214 DYCDETVD

-229 SFYDNFIGAKKLFMP
+229 EFFDNFIGAKKLFLP
-244 HHEIKTEHHSD
+244 HHDLKIEHHSD
-255 LIPIFSK
+255 LTPIFSK
-262 HKIERQ
+262 HRIEKQ

-305 GTDIE
+305 GSDIE
-310 DTAQNTNIEAA
+310 ETALNTNIEAA

-408 SLSTLAI
+408 SLSSLAI
-415 SLLRIIEEEA
+415 SILRIIEEEA
-425 MNAKEKQTV
+425 INSKDKETV

-447 KKDTILNIESR
+447 KKDTIKNIESR
-458 HKVEIKIVPDPD
+458 HGVAIKIVPDPE
-470 LDTSSYEIDNEGLS
+470 LDTSSYEIDNEGL
-484 ESEFKEK
+484 EQSEFKKK
-491 LKNRN
+491 LKNSTKDN
-496 KNNRNNKNNNKAS
+496 KKNNNS
-509 DGKIIQDKEVALM
+509 DTADGMIIQDKEVALM
-522 SAVKPKSIPP
+522 SAVKPKTIPP
-532 KPSKTNQ
+532 KPSVNGRVTNHKKTSIFTKI
-539 NRIKPR
+539 IKM
-545 VNIFKKIFRIIF
+545 IF
-557 GLKEEESE
+557 GKNKEED
-565 SKKPRRYYNKNR
+565 KLNKRPKRYYGKNR
-577 RYNKNYKYNKY
+577 RYNKNFKHNKF
-588 KSNNRR
+588 KSNNKKSYTR
-594 NYNKNTR
+594 NSR
-601 TKNNQE
+601 QKNN